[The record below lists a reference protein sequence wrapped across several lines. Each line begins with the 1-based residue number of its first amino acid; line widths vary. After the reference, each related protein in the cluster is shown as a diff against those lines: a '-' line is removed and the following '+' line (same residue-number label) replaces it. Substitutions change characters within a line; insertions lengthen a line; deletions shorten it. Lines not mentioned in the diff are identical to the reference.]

1 MIKFPEK
8 AKQVVTRPI
17 PDQLI
22 KQRPGGGGK
31 TLSYLSGS
39 TVIDLLNEAFGYL
52 WSWEQTEQWVQKSE
66 PKFNPKYDKE
76 PVPQGPVAHVK
87 GKLTVYLP
95 QEDGSVFTIVKTG
108 YGSKAIIGT
117 QMDQESIFKAAGT
130 DALKKAASLLGI
142 GLELYRD
149 EDEQM
154 FFDEINYEDPW
165 TDEMLKKYEE
175 EREFIK
181 NFIEE
186 YDLSMEDMAYYIE
199 DFSDGEIDSLD
210 FIVPDNIEA
219 FVEYLKEQIR
229 KAESEESE
237 EEEQA

>member
-8 AKQVVTRPI
+8 AKQVVIRPI

-31 TLSYLSGS
+31 SLSYLSGS

-87 GKLTVYLP
+87 GRLTVHLP
-95 QEDGSVFTIVKTG
+95 QEDGSMINITKTG
-108 YGSKAIIGT
+108 YGSKAVMGT

-130 DALKKAASLLGI
+130 DALKKAASLFGI

-149 EDEQM
+149 EDEQL
-154 FFDEINYEDPW
+154 FFDEINHEDPW
-165 TDEMLKKYEE
+165 TDEMLEQYEK
-175 EREFIK
+175 ERMFIK
-181 NFIEE
+181 NFMEE
-186 YDLSMEDMAYYIE
+186 HELTMEDMEYYFE
-199 DFSDGEIDSLD
+199 AFSDGMFNSID

-219 FVEYLKEQIR
+219 FVKFLKLQLKEAQ
-229 KAESEESE
+229 AEE
-237 EEEQA
+237 

>member
-8 AKQVVTRPI
+8 AKQVVIRPI

-31 TLSYLSGS
+31 SLSYLSGS

-87 GKLTVYLP
+87 GRLTVHLP
-95 QEDGSVFTIVKTG
+95 QEDGSMINITKTG
-108 YGSKAIIGT
+108 YGSKAVMGT

-130 DALKKAASLLGI
+130 DALKKAASLFGI

-149 EDEQM
+149 EDEQL

-165 TDEMLKKYEE
+165 TDEMLEQYEK
-175 EREFIK
+175 ERMFIK
-181 NFIEE
+181 NFMEE
-186 YDLSMEDMAYYIE
+186 HELTMEDMEYYFE
-199 DFSDGEIDSLD
+199 AFSDGMFNSID

-219 FVEYLKEQIR
+219 FVKFLKLQLKEAQ
-229 KAESEESE
+229 AEE
-237 EEEQA
+237 